1 MVPVMM
7 EKGEVGSRG
16 AERRGGVRGMV
27 WWDGRNENEV
37 SVGVNSN
44 AEWWGARDEGNKGRE
59 A

>member
-1 MVPVMM
+1 MM